1 MALLG
6 KGRWEG
12 STLPCWDSV
21 SWHITWLIQAPCS
34 ATMHYLLLKS
44 FQRKSSYVFFS
55 FSRSLLL
62 CHRGQNHFY
71 EGLIIWS
78 FPVLEDTRTL
88 LQCATLSLLEHLNVP
103 KRNTRKG
110 PRAGEEMESVLTE
123 MQVKV
128 HIQSQRFSNDK
139 SQKPCQGTGQ
149 CPRDGH
155 GIIKKEVSVG
165 QSNYFHS

>member
-6 KGRWEG
+6 KGRWREALCPVG
-12 STLPCWDSV
+12 IQSAGISPGWYRLHVLLPC
-21 SWHITWLIQAPCS
+21 II
-34 ATMHYLLLKS
+34 Y
-44 FQRKSSYVFFS
+44 FQRESSYVFFS

-88 LQCATLSLLEHLNVP
+88 LQSAILSLLEHLNVP

-110 PRAGEEMESVLTE
+110 PRAGEGMESVLTE

-149 CPRDGH
+149 CPRDDH

-165 QSNYFHS
+165 QSNYFQS